1 MNSEEQQNL
10 FASVAGVLDAQQL
23 SILDAQILAT
33 RDGFVMDTF
42 VLLQRDGKPLT
53 SAARIE
59 EVKQH
64 LLDVLHHRLAIPKTQ
79 RPLSR
84 RMKNFEVKT
93 RVKFLASKHQRRT
106 TFELTTLDRPGL
118 VAKLAAILQRL
129 DVSVLAAKITTI
141 GEQAEDLFI
150 VSSSDNEALSET
162 QKETL
167 KQQIIE
173 ELDY

>member
-1 MNSEEQQNL
+1 
-10 FASVAGVLDAQQL
+10 
-23 SILDAQILAT
+23 
-33 RDGFVMDTF
+33 MDTF

-53 SAARIE
+53 NGPRIE

-64 LLDVLHHRLAIPKTQ
+64 LLDVLHRRLEIPSTH

-93 RVKFLASKHQRRT
+93 RVKFLPSKHQRRS

-129 DVSVLAAKITTI
+129 DVGVMAAKITTI

-150 VSSSDNEALSET
+150 VSSADNEALSDA